1 MASHIERRKF
11 LATLG
16 GAVAA
21 WPLAARAQQSA
32 MPVIGFIYV
41 GSAATSG
48 SHVAAFRQGLNESG
62 YVEGHNVTIA
72 YRWAEGRQD
81 RYPELVADLIRQKV
95 SVIATGANTLASR
108 AAKAATSTIPI
119 VFGVADDPVKLGLVA
134 SLASPGG
141 NATGINFFFAEL
153 AAKRLGLL
161 REMVPSA
168 IRVGVLIN
176 PVNATTTEST
186 VKDVQAAAGALGL
199 QIQIFN
205 AGTVREIDSA
215 FASLG
220 RERVDA
226 LFVGPDP
233 LFSTRRVQLAVAA
246 ARHAVPATYSQRDYI
261 EAGGLMSYGVNVADA
276 YRHIGVYAGR
286 ILKGEKPADLPV
298 VQSSKFELVINVQT
312 ARTLG
317 LDVPPP
323 LLAIADEVI
332 E

>member
-1 MASHIERRKF
+1 
-11 LATLG
+11 
-16 GAVAA
+16 
-21 WPLAARAQQSA
+21 
-32 MPVIGFIYV
+32 
-41 GSAATSG
+41 
-48 SHVAAFRQGLNESG
+48 
-62 YVEGHNVTIA
+62 
-72 YRWAEGRQD
+72 
-81 RYPELVADLIRQKV
+81 
-95 SVIATGANTLASR
+95 
-108 AAKAATSTIPI
+108 
-119 VFGVADDPVKLGLVA
+119 VKLGLVA

-168 IRVGVLIN
+168 TRVGVLIN

-233 LFSTRRVQLAVAA
+233 FFSTRRVQLAVAA

-323 LLAIADEVI
+323 LLALADEVI

>member
-1 MASHIERRKF
+1 MTAFFGRREF
-11 LATLG
+11 ITLLG
-16 GAVAA
+16 GAAA
-21 WPLAARAQQSA
+21 WPLAARAQQPA
-32 MPVIGFIYV
+32 MPVVGFIYV

-134 SLASPGG
+134 SLANPGG

-161 REMVPSA
+161 RQMVPGA
-168 IRVGVLIN
+168 TRVGVLIN
-176 PVNATTTEST
+176 PVNLTTTEST
-186 VKDVQAAAGALGL
+186 VKDVQAAAPALGL

-215 FASLG
+215 FASLV
-220 RERVDA
+220 RERVEA

-233 LFSTRRVQLAVAA
+233 FFNIRRVQLAVAA
-246 ARHAVPATYSQRDYI
+246 ARHAIPATYSQRDYT

-276 YRHIGVYAGR
+276 YHHIGVYAGR

-312 ARTLG
+312 AHTLG
-317 LDVPPP
+317 LDVPPT
-323 LLAIADEVI
+323 LLATADEVI